1 MNNPNIYELMK
12 VSKEIDHLAKET
24 STNTESQSSNLVFYI
39 LGGILVFGL
48 IYYLNNE
55 NTSKENQDKF

>member
-1 MNNPNIYELMK
+1 MSNPNIYELMK
-12 VSKEIDHLAKET
+12 VSKELDHLAKET

-39 LGGILVFGL
+39 LGGVLVFGL

>member
-12 VSKEIDHLAKET
+12 VSKEIDHLVKET
-24 STNTESQSSNLVFYI
+24 STNTESQNSNLGFYI

>member
-1 MNNPNIYELMK
+1 MSNPNIYELMK
-12 VSKEIDHLAKET
+12 VSKELDHLAKEPI
-24 STNTESQSSNLVFYI
+24 SNTESESANVGLWI
-39 LGGILVFGL
+39 LGGVLVFGL

>member
-1 MNNPNIYELMK
+1 MSNPNIYELMK
-12 VSKEIDHLAKET
+12 VSKELDHLAKET

-55 NTSKENQDKF
+55 NNSKENQDKF

>member
-12 VSKEIDHLAKET
+12 VSKELDHIAKET
-24 STNTESQSSNLVFYI
+24 STNTESESSNLGFWI

-48 IYYLNNE
+48 VYYLNNE

>member
-1 MNNPNIYELMK
+1 MSNPNIYELMK
-12 VSKEIDHLAKET
+12 VSKEINHLAKET
-24 STNTESQSSNLVFYI
+24 STNTESESSNLVFYI

>member
-55 NTSKENQDKF
+55 NNSKENQDKF

>member
-12 VSKEIDHLAKET
+12 VSKELDHLAKET